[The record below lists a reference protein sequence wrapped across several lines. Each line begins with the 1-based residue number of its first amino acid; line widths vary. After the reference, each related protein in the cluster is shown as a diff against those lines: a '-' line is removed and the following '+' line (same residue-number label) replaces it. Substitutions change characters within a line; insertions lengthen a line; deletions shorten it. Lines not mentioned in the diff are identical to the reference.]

1 MAIIF
6 LFRGEVFHGDQYILV
21 HSFNTVYVKDI
32 RREISVMSRYT
43 ALKTGKN
50 GTIFGDNFASS

>member
-6 LFRGEVFHGDQYILV
+6 LLGGEVLHGEQYILV

-50 GTIFGDNFASS
+50 GIVFRDNFASS